1 MFIHKPEMKP
11 IETKRATFEKD

>member
-1 MFIHKPEMKP
+1 MFIHKPEKKP